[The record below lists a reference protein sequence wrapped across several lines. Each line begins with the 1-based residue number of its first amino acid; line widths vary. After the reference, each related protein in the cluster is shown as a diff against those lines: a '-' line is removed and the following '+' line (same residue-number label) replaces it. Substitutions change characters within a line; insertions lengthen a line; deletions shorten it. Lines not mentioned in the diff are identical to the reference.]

1 MNQGL
6 RPNVTKDAPLTPVTQ
21 EITKVLELCARK
33 WGQRPNSRIF
43 VCHMAMPTH
52 ISSVAV
58 FCYYGR
64 IVVTQT
70 IAHSIY
76 YLTLY
81 GKRLPTHALKQHL
94 WALFYYSI
102 YSLLS
107 FIQSSQGELTY
118 LSGNYVSLDL
128 QVHGPLMDKIKVSKV
143 RPLSLGRT
151 CPQ

>member
-6 RPNVTKDAPLTPVTQ
+6 RLEVTKDAPLAPVTQ

-33 WGQRPNSRIF
+33 WGKRQNTGIF
-43 VCHMAMPTH
+43 VYRIAMPTH
-52 ISSVAV
+52 VLSVAA
-58 FCYYGR
+58 FCYCGR
-64 IVVTQT
+64 IAVTQT

-81 GKRLPTHALKQHL
+81 GKRVPTHALKQHL
-94 WALFYYSI
+94 WDLLHYSI

-118 LSGNYVSLDL
+118 LSGN
-128 QVHGPLMDKIKVSKV
+128 
-143 RPLSLGRT
+143 
-151 CPQ
+151 